1 MSANLGVVVEAFG
14 KTDIGRVRPHN
25 EDTFSIADLTTD
37 QPHPVSAM
45 ARYAV
50 GARGVLVAVS
60 DGMGGAA
67 AGEVASALV
76 VESLRDYLDDE
87 CREADILASIKCAV
101 EETNREVWQAASDA
115 GRKGMGATLTAVV
128 IHRALAH
135 IAQVGDSRAYLIR
148 GRRIS
153 RITKDQSY
161 VEFLIDAGMITRE
174 EAENSPYKNVILQ
187 AMGVRPEVQIGLGR
201 LAMRRGDTF
210 LLCSDG
216 LWDKVHDD
224 EMLTIVTGAPSFEEA
239 CDRLIA
245 LANERG
251 GEDNITVLLASVD
264 GDTLGE
270 AHTGEGVTNSLE
282 KL

>member
-1 MSANLGVVVEAFG
+1 MSATPQVVVEAFG

-25 EDTFSIADLTTD
+25 EDTFSVADLTTD
-37 QPHPVSAM
+37 QPYPVSSM
-45 ARYAV
+45 ARFAV

-101 EETNREVWQAASDA
+101 EETNREVWEAASET

-148 GRRIS
+148 GGRIS

-216 LWDKVHDD
+216 LWEKVHDD
-224 EMLTIVTGAPSFEEA
+224 EMLAIVTGAAGFENA
-239 CDRLIA
+239 CDGLIA

-264 GDTLGE
+264 GSTLGE

>member
-1 MSANLGVVVEAFG
+1 MSASNQIVVQAFG
-14 KTDIGRVRPHN
+14 RTDVGKVRPHN
-25 EDTFSIADLTTD
+25 EDTFAIADLTTD
-37 QPHPVSAM
+37 VPHTEQSV
-45 ARYAV
+45 ARYPV

-101 EETNREVWQAASDA
+101 EETNREVWVAASES
-115 GRKGMGATLTAVV
+115 GHKGMGATLTAVV

-135 IAQVGDSRAYLIR
+135 IAQVGDSRAYLLR
-148 GRRIS
+148 NGRIS
-153 RITKDQSY
+153 RVTKDQSY

-174 EAENSPYKNVILQ
+174 EAEHSPYKNVILQ

-210 LLCSDG
+210 LICSDG
-216 LWDKVHDD
+216 LWEKVHDD
-224 EMLTIVTGAPSFEEA
+224 EMLAVVKGAAGLQAA
-239 CDRLIA
+239 CDRLVA

-251 GEDNITVLLASVD
+251 GEDNITVVLATVE
-264 GDTLGE
+264 GDSLE
-270 AHTGEGVTNSLE
+270 LPHVGEGATGSLE